1 MLSYAR
7 KYFFGFSFLFEM
19 LIKAQVEEKIYIYF
33 FLQVLAVEIIKKKI
47 VKNLTDYFVLLRSV
61 GNLKVKTRPNICTL
75 I

>member
-1 MLSYAR
+1 MLRYAR
-7 KYFFGFSFLFEM
+7 KYFFDFSFLFEM

-61 GNLKVKTRPNICTL
+61 GNLKVP
-75 I
+75 

>member
-1 MLSYAR
+1 MLRYAR
-7 KYFFGFSFLFEM
+7 KYFFDFSFLFEM
-19 LIKAQVEEKIYIYF
+19 LIKAQVEEKIYIF